1 MSSYLLWAGGH
12 LFNLLI
18 INHLLSMGDNNKDSR
33 TAGRV
38 GGVTGGIAERLAE
51 GTAAI
56 NALLPQVIQHSLNTK
71 FAEPLVMSAASC
83 GGSLSDN
90 DKLNALRGLKPSGE
104 SFKISLCG
112 SAELETVIG
121 ELNGKILKNLIG
133 AARLKFCVFFLK
145 GFHPGLQRGVLIL
158 GRCKS
163 LILSLAGSLTV
174 RLDRRPGHGHCG
186 QGKLG
191 FTQLAPGA
199 PVAGF

>member
-1 MSSYLLWAGGH
+1 MSSYPLWAGGH

-18 INHLLSMGDNNKDSR
+18 INHLLSTGDNKDSR
-33 TAGRV
+33 AAGRV
-38 GGVTGGIAERLAE
+38 GGVAGGIAERLAE

-56 NALLPQVIQHSLNTK
+56 NALSPQIVQHSLDAQLT
-71 FAEPLVMSAASC
+71 EPLVMSAASC

-133 AARLKFCVFFLK
+133 AARLKLCVFFLK
-145 GFHPGLQRGVLIL
+145 GLHPGLQRGVLGL
-158 GRCKS
+158 GRSES
-163 LILSLAGSLTV
+163 LILSLSGSLTV
-174 RLDRRPGHGHCG
+174 RLRGSAGHGHRG

>member
-1 MSSYLLWAGGH
+1 MSSYPLWAGGH

-18 INHLLSMGDNNKDSR
+18 INYLLSTRDNKDSR
-33 TAGRV
+33 AAGRV

-56 NALLPQVIQHSLNTK
+56 NALSPQIVQHSLNTK
-71 FAEPLVMSAASC
+71 FAEPLVMSAASG

-90 DKLNALRGLKPSGE
+90 NKLNALRGLKPSGE

-133 AARLKFCVFFLK
+133 AARLKPCVFFLK
-145 GFHPGLQRGVLIL
+145 GLHPGLQRGVLGL
-158 GRCKS
+158 GRCES
-163 LILSLAGSLTV
+163 LILGFAGSLTV
-174 RLDRRPGHGHCG
+174 RLG
-186 QGKLG
+186 QIGR
-191 FTQLAPGA
+191 AH
-199 PVAGF
+199 V